1 MGKQRNTAVPS
12 KNPRGKT
19 TDPDGSSISRINN
32 SRTAKKRTCPKLN
45 KPNPG
50 STWDSDA
57 RALYLSRLKFPIH
70 YQYYPK
76 PDCLQARASH
86 TCVIALRLTQHK
98 PNSDDNGKL
107 EDVGH
112 TLWSAILWSAS
123 CMSHRAKHDPYFR
136 MFTDDSKMST
146 RDGLIRDF
154 QREAVSSGFSHC
166 EVRVYLE
173 DSNYY
178 VPLFGGPL
186 PESIEAS

>member
-19 TDPDGSSISRINN
+19 TDPDGSSISRTNN
-32 SRTAKKRTCPKLN
+32 SRTAKKRACLKLN
-45 KPNPG
+45 KPNSG
-50 STWDSDA
+50 STIDPVACAFYRS
-57 RALYLSRLKFPIH
+57 SQNFPIRGT
-70 YQYYPK
+70 YYPK

-123 CMSHRAKHDPYFR
+123 CMSHRAKHDPFFR
-136 MFTDDSKMST
+136 MFTDDSKTST

-186 PESIEAS
+186 PASIEAS